1 MGVFV
6 RRLLAIAGLG
16 LALGCAP
23 ASPQVAPPTEA
34 SAVDAKADEPVVT
47 LPLRQLRT
55 HHIVLPVVFGEH
67 EPLDFILDT
76 GASMSVITP
85 RTREVLG
92 FGPDDGMTA
101 QGQGAGGDLSEIRV
115 LVLAKLSVGDR
126 EYKNHTVAVTDLS
139 HLEKQLGAPIGG
151 ILGANFLAR
160 HVVELDF
167 ADRRLRLHPSGA
179 VDDGSIDTTDMAVI
193 PYEHFAAGGLIRVE
207 VHLDEAPP
215 MPAVLDLGAGRSVI
229 NWRAAKA
236 AGLRRRTKKPSTTA
250 EPLLGADNQPIETAG
265 YLFESVR
272 LGDFVVEKPEL
283 FVADLPIF
291 GTLGIAN
298 SAAMVFGVDLFA
310 GCTIVLDYDNHTL
323 HVAPPVR
330 PPN

>member
-6 RRLLAIAGLG
+6 RRLFAVAALGLG
-16 LALGCAP
+16 LGCAS
-23 ASPQVAPPTEA
+23 ASPQAAAPAEA
-34 SAVDAKADEPVVT
+34 SIADARADEPVVT

-55 HHIVLPVVFGEH
+55 HHIVLPVVFDEG

-85 RTREVLG
+85 RTREALG
-92 FGPDDGMTA
+92 FGPDDGLTA
-101 QGQGAGGDLSEIRV
+101 QGQGAGGDLSDIRV
-115 LVLAKLSVGDR
+115 LVLGKLSVGDR

-139 HLEKQLGAPIGG
+139 HLEEQLGAPIGG

-160 HVVELDF
+160 HVIELDF
-167 ADRRLRLHPSGA
+167 AGGLLKLHPKSA
-179 VDDGSIDTTDMAVI
+179 VDDGHVDTSSMAHI
-193 PYEHFAAGGLIRVE
+193 EFEHFVAGGLIRVE
-207 VHLDEAPP
+207 VNLDEAPP
-215 MPAVLDLGAGRSVI
+215 MPAVLDLGAGRSVV
-229 NWRAAKA
+229 NWRGAKA
-236 AGLRRRTKKPSTTA
+236 AGLRRRSRKPSTTA

-265 YLFESVR
+265 YLFETIR
-272 LGDFVVEKPEL
+272 LGDYVVEKPEL

-291 GTLGIAN
+291 QTLGVAD

-310 GCTIVLDYDNHTL
+310 GCTIVLDYGNRKL

-330 PPN
+330 APG

>member
-1 MGVFV
+1 MVVSV
-6 RRLLAIAGLG
+6 RRLRAIAAFG

-23 ASPQVAPPTEA
+23 ASPQAVTPPEAPAVAAEA
-34 SAVDAKADEPVVT
+34 IEPVVT

-55 HHIVLPVVFGEH
+55 HHIVLPVVFDQR

-85 RTREVLG
+85 RTREALG

-115 LVLAKLSVGDR
+115 LVLTKLSVGER

-160 HVVELDF
+160 HVIEVDF
-167 ADRRLRLHPSGA
+167 EGGRLRLHPEGA
-179 VDDGSIDTTDMAVI
+179 VDDGRIDTSGMAHI
-193 PYEHFAAGGLIRVE
+193 SYEHFAAGGLIRIE
-207 VHLDEAPP
+207 VQLDEAPP
-215 MPAVLDLGAGRSVI
+215 MPAVLDLGAGRSVV
-229 NWRAAKA
+229 NWKAAKA
-236 AGLRRRTKKPSTTA
+236 TGLKRRSRKPSTAA

-265 YLFESVR
+265 YLFESIR
-272 LGDFVVEKPEL
+272 LGDFVVEEPEL

-291 GTLGIAN
+291 GTLGIAD
-298 SAAMVFGVDLFA
+298 SSAMVFGVDLFA
-310 GCTIVLDYDNHTL
+310 GCTIVLDYGNHTL
-323 HVAPPVR
+323 HVAAAAPR
-330 PPN
+330 PR